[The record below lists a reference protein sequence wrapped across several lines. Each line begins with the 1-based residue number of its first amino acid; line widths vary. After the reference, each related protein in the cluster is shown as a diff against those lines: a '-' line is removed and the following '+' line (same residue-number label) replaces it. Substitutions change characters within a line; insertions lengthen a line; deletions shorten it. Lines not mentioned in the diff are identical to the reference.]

1 MASRRNV
8 LLALLVVIVGI
19 TTVTAGLGWVALSS
33 SVETPDRPPATEP
46 RGDHGVDSAVVA
58 LHEAGVTGESVRVGV
73 LDVTGYELTRE
84 EFEGHIADTGRFG
97 DDAPA
102 VNGGNVHGTAA
113 ASTVARIAPDSDIYL
128 ATFATPDGYEA
139 ALEWMVDEDVD
150 VVVTPVAQ
158 LGTLGDGES
167 RLAQA
172 TTAAVEN
179 GTAVVAPAGNI
190 ARGHWRGEYRATD
203 RGRHAFDGRPL
214 NELEG
219 DAERAEIRLVWEA
232 GVEEDYT
239 VELHRIEG
247 TETER
252 IAQSVRAGTGTVPS
266 ERLTAVLGDG
276 RYAIAIDGPPES
288 TGTRLRIASPTHA
301 FERAHPT
308 RSVVAPAT
316 APGAISV
323 GAIDPATGEV
333 EPFSSRGPTADG
345 RPGVD
350 VVAPDGQIV
359 PGTTVEFTGTSA
371 SAAFVGGV
379 AALAID
385 AAPGLSPRELTRALE
400 DGAAGSGYSAARG
413 HGRVDPEA
421 TVRRARELRA
431 DDR

>member
-1 MASRRNV
+1 MASRRDA
-8 LLALLVVIVGI
+8 LLALVVVIVGI

-33 SVETPDRPPATEP
+33 SIENADQPSATEL
-46 RGDHGVDSAVVA
+46 RDDYAVDSAVVA
-58 LHEAGVTGESVRVGV
+58 LHEAGVTGENVRVGV
-73 LDVTGYELTRE
+73 LDVTGYDLTRD
-84 EFEGHIADTGRFG
+84 EFEGRIEDTRRFG
-97 DDAPA
+97 ADAAPIDS
-102 VNGGNVHGTAA
+102 GNVHGTAA

-139 ALEWMVDEDVD
+139 ALDWMANEDVD

-158 LGTLGDGES
+158 LGTLGNGES
-167 RLAQA
+167 RLAQV

-179 GTAVVAPAGNI
+179 GTTVVAPAGNI

-203 RGRHAFDGRPL
+203 RGRHVFGGRPL

-219 DAERAEIRLVWEA
+219 DAERVEIRLVWEE
-232 GVEEDYT
+232 GTEEDYT

-252 IAQSVRAGTGTVPS
+252 IAQSVREGTGTFPS

-288 TGTRLRIASPTHA
+288 TRTRLRIASPTHA
-301 FERAHPT
+301 FEQVHPN

-316 APGAISV
+316 APGVISV
-323 GAIDPATGEV
+323 GAIDPATGEI

-350 VVAPDGQIV
+350 VVAPDRQVI

-385 AAPGLSPRELTRALE
+385 VAPDLSPKELSRVLE
-400 DGAAGSGYSAARG
+400 DAAAGSGYSAVRG
-413 HGRVDPEA
+413 HGRIDPEI
-421 TVRRARELRA
+421 TVRMARELREA
-431 DDR
+431 DR